1 MFFFLFFFFF
11 YYFLFL
17 FYRIPNDV
25 YMALSLELVHNV
37 LFLLAIYFN
46 KRLIAMKMLCHLK
59 SHSDASFDGDGDGD
73 SVVTKR
79 QHAGER

>member
-1 MFFFLFFFFF
+1 MFFSSFFLFFF

-25 YMALSLELVHNV
+25 YMACCSALSLELVHNV

-59 SHSDASFDGDGDGD
+59 SHSDASFDGDGD
-73 SVVTKR
+73 SVVTK
-79 QHAGER
+79 